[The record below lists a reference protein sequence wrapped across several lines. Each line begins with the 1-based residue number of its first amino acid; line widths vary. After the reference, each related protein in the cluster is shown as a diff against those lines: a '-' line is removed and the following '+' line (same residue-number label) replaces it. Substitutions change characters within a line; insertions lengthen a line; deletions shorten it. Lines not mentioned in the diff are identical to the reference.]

1 MPTELSRARA
11 RPAGP
16 PSNARNVSI
25 VAIAL
30 TAALVALQL
39 VGLAMLEHS
48 HAGPVSQSLLNSH
61 DADLCSG
68 SAEVPATQTP
78 YD

>member
-1 MPTELSRARA
+1 MPTDLMRASA
-11 RPAGP
+11 PPASRPA
-16 PSNARNVSI
+16 SARNFNI

-39 VGLAMLEHS
+39 VGLALLERS
-48 HAGPVSQSLLNSH
+48 HAHAMQMSFPREASAWTDGPDAAAPQS
-61 DADLCSG
+61 
-68 SAEVPATQTP
+68 P

>member
-1 MPTELSRARA
+1 MPTELIRARA
-11 RPAGP
+11 RPTSP

-30 TAALVALQL
+30 TAALVALQM
-39 VGLAMLEHS
+39 VGLAMLERS
-48 HAGPVSQSLLNSH
+48 HAQPVSQPVVSSH
-61 DADLCSG
+61 DAEFCNGGLD
-68 SAEVPATQTP
+68 VPATPTP